1 MSRGTR
7 IAGAMLLAWI
17 AFAQT
22 PPQKPPAPQVV
33 PELPPDEDAV
43 AVPKEYVF
51 NPVQSKREVEV
62 GLQYF
67 HKGNFKAAANRFS
80 EATKWNDGNAE
91 AWLRLA
97 EAEEK
102 EKNVKGE
109 REALAKYLQLAP
121 EAKNAAE
128 IRKKLAKL
136 GPSAQSASRAA
147 VVRG

>member
-17 AFAQT
+17 AFAHT
-22 PPQKPPAPQVV
+22 PPQKPQE

-43 AVPKEYVF
+43 VAPKEYVF

-67 HKGNFKAAANRFS
+67 RKGNFKAAANRFT

-91 AWLRLA
+91 AWLHLA

-128 IRKKLAKL
+128 
-136 GPSAQSASRAA
+136 
-147 VVRG
+147 

>member
-1 MSRGTR
+1 
-7 IAGAMLLAWI
+7 MLLASI

-22 PPQKPPAPQVV
+22 PPQKPPDPQGT
-33 PELPPDEDAV
+33 PQLPPDEDAV
-43 AVPKEYVF
+43 TAPKEYVF

-67 HKGNFKAAANRFS
+67 HKGNFKAAANRFT

-128 IRKKLAKL
+128 LKKKLAKL
-136 GPSAQSASRAA
+136 G
-147 VVRG
+147 G

>member
-1 MSRGTR
+1 MSRSAQ
-7 IAGAMLLAWI
+7 IAAGIVLAWA

-22 PPQKPPAPQVV
+22 PAQRPPDTQ
-33 PELPPDEDAV
+33 LPPEEDAV
-43 AVPKEYVF
+43 ETPKEYVF

-102 EKNVKGE
+102 KKNLKGE
-109 REALAKYLQLAP
+109 REALERYLQVAP

-128 IRKKLAKL
+128 IKRKLARL
-136 GPSAQSASRAA
+136 GT
-147 VVRG
+147 

>member
-1 MSRGTR
+1 MSRGIR
-7 IAGAMLLAWI
+7 IYGALLLAWI

-22 PPQKPPAPQVV
+22 PPPKPAE

-43 AVPKEYVF
+43 TAPKEYAF

-67 HKGNFKAAANRFS
+67 HKGNFKAAANRFT

-121 EAKNAAE
+121 EAKNAGE
-128 IRKKLAKL
+128 LKKKLAKL
-136 GPSAQSASRAA
+136 GS
-147 VVRG
+147 